1 VVDVS
6 DVSGT
11 FFCEF
16 LTMKHV
22 LAAALTMLSVVAHAG
37 SPEETYLAARDG
49 YIAKLN
55 PAGDTGAVSD
65 AVAKDEERAR
75 ADLAKQLRAM
85 IGPLNVKG
93 YDGEGALTIETLFKS
108 DVGFGGLDGLVF
120 TAPKDISLVVTPRGL
135 FERWV
140 RDHKD
145 WWGPTL
151 ANVPQEPLAA
161 LKTEAFYTQGI
172 SADAAVSSFG
182 ELPLSKPADAV
193 TAYAMLA
200 IRRQDIGPSAPD
212 EILVSVIVGQ
222 RLYVVS
228 APVSTELKLMPA
240 CEAIWTEAQTKSN
253 KILEAYS
260 ANDRKDDKLFDEHS
274 RVQEQGDA
282 AMRQCFAE
290 RIRSDA
296 AFSGLTKQ
304 AQAIVDQLTAK

>member
-1 VVDVS
+1 
-6 DVSGT
+6 
-11 FFCEF
+11 
-16 LTMKHV
+16 MKRI
-22 LAAALTMLSVVAHAG
+22 LAAVLTLLSVAAHAA

-65 AVAKDEERAR
+65 AVVKDEERAR
-75 ADLAKQLRAM
+75 ADLARQLRAM

-93 YDGEGALTIETLFKS
+93 YTGEGALSIETLFKG
-108 DVGFGGLDGLVF
+108 DVGFGALDGLTF
-120 TAPKDISLVVTPRGL
+120 AAPKDVSLVVTPRGL

-151 ANVPQEPLAA
+151 ANVPQEPLTA
-161 LKTEAFYTQGI
+161 LKTEAFYTQAI

-182 ELPLSKPADAV
+182 ELPVSKPADAV

-212 EILVSVIVGQ
+212 EILVSVVSGP

-228 APVSTELKLMPA
+228 APVVAEVKLMPA
-240 CEAIWTEAQTKSN
+240 CERVWNEAQAKSN
-253 KILEAYS
+253 QVLEAYS
-260 ANDRKDDKLFDEHS
+260 AKDRKDDKLFDEHS

-290 RIRSDA
+290 QVRNDA
-296 AFSGLTKQ
+296 AFGQLTKQ
-304 AQAIVDQLTAK
+304 AQDIVDQLAAK